1 MKITASRIAEWADT
15 HARQAQDQLPRLIR
29 RLCYDPEASREISFP
44 AGDSTYRPGWDGVL
58 SSKKGNAWMP
68 AGASRWEMGC
78 DKEPTTKA
86 NGDYRKRTQA
96 TSEEERSDC
105 TFVFVTPR
113 RWTKK
118 SHWIAK
124 QRAKGE
130 WKDVRAHDADDLEQ
144 WLEQTPA
151 VALQFAEELGL
162 IGPGVESLS
171 RHWDAWSGQCKPPIT
186 FEAFL
191 TDRASARDA
200 LAEKIQ
206 SITSQ
211 PDSSPFL
218 TIRADSVEE
227 AAAFAVAVAMASG
240 NPQDRTLVV
249 TEPEGWRYVEANPQL
264 KIAIAARTETAKK
277 PVSRAG
283 LLIIV
288 PHATGDSIMKPATG
302 EDELVLERP
311 DIYQFEQAL
320 IAMGVEESD
329 AHRYALNTGRSWTVF
344 RRQQAVNPAIRHPA
358 WLDKSQSAS
367 LTLVCLLGAW
377 LNDNSADRQ
386 VVERLANRPYEE
398 IERDLRELAIRD
410 DAPVLR
416 IGKVWKA
423 KSPLELLTL
432 FGNGITRS
440 QLDRFFS
447 VAEDLL
453 STPDPQLELP
463 DEERWMAQ
471 IHRKVH
477 PCSGLLFKSV
487 CDSLI
492 KLAVRGPEQAG
503 LDRLNIEGRV
513 AGLVGELLDDAHG
526 ERWLSLASFLSALA
540 EAAPEEFLR
549 AVERSLSRPDAPVT
563 RLILETRDSGSTGR
577 CWHCDLLWALETLA
591 WAPRH
596 LARVALILARLSHV
610 PMKGNWGNKPSES
623 LLDLFHYWR
632 PQTAASLDDRIQV
645 LDLLITKEE
654 EVAFGVLIGLLK
666 DGRQIVV
673 THQSSNPKWREDDA
687 GAGRG
692 VTDAEMH
699 GMIDAAKER
708 ILRLSGGNAHRIAA
722 LLRTGLWHPQE
733 LPKILPL
740 MAPFTETQATDEN
753 REVLRAALRERIHWH
768 RNYDKSSTAEL
779 NEWLGPVEAL
789 YERLAPRDLVIR
801 HRWLFDKSWLD
812 LPRRDRDEGSEERNN
827 TITRVRTSALTE
839 IHQACRM
846 AGIETLIT
854 ACAEPH
860 IVGTTLAKTAWLND
874 IPWPEWIAEK
884 GEGFAPSAPMT
895 RCISGFLL
903 AISQPASND
912 LLRKVIALGERH
924 GWDADKFARFLVLV
938 RVEPETWR
946 LTEECGV
953 EVHAAYWQR
962 VQPTIFFHQKEPE
975 FVLERLLEFKRP
987 RTALQCCASSLEQVS
1002 PRRLYAALQQFLQ
1015 GEEADASQ
1023 ISSYYL
1029 AEMLERLE
1037 KSNEIKKAELIQ
1049 LEFGLFPALGYGQES
1064 RAAAL
1069 YEGIMSEP
1077 SLFTELIRLC
1087 YRPEH
1092 GGQEE
1097 PTETTQAAVERT
1109 YSILQ
1114 ACERLPG
1121 IRPDGSIDGEELIR
1135 FIDATRELCRE
1146 ADRLETCDETL
1157 GQILA
1162 HAPKDEDG
1170 AWPCA
1175 PVKDLLEHPEL
1186 EKMREGF
1193 FFEAFNLRGRK
1204 SKRGGLAA
1212 IRSRR
1217 EGGNQERALA
1227 AQYRGQAKR
1236 LHNSHPNVAT
1246 MLEEIAEFYEHNG
1259 KREDEEANLGKERF

>member
-1 MKITASRIAEWADT
+1 MKITASHIAQWADT

-151 VALQFAEELGL
+151 VALQFTEELAL
-162 IGPGVESLS
+162 TGPGVESLS

-218 TIRADSVEE
+218 AIRADSVEE

-240 NPQDRTLVV
+240 SSRDRTLVV

-264 KIAIAARTETAKK
+264 EIAIAARTETAKK

-288 PHATGDSIMKPATG
+288 PHATGDSTMKPATG
-302 EDELVLERP
+302 EGELVLERP

-398 IERDLRELAIRD
+398 IERNLRELAAFD

-416 IGKVWKA
+416 IGKLWKA

-432 FGNGITRS
+432 FGNRITRS

-463 DEERWMAQ
+463 DEERRMAN
-471 IHRKVH
+471 IHGKAH
-477 PCSGLLFKSV
+477 PYSDFLFDSI

-492 KLAVRGPEQAG
+492 KLAVRGPEQPR
-503 LDRLNIEGRV
+503 LDALNIEARV
-513 AGLVGELLDDAHG
+513 AGLVRELLHDADE

-549 AVERSLSRPDAPVT
+549 AVEKSLSRPDAPVK
-563 RLILETRDSGSTGR
+563 RLILETRDSGLMGR
-577 CWHCDLLWALETLA
+577 CWHTDLLRALETLA

-610 PMKGNWGNKPSES
+610 PMKGNWGNTPSSS
-623 LLDLFHYWR
+623 LFGLFRSWL
-632 PQTAASLDDRIQV
+632 PQTAADLSARIQV

-654 EVAFGVLIGLLK
+654 EVAFGVLKGLLK
-666 DGRQIVV
+666 DGRQVA
-673 THQSSNPKWREDDA
+673 HPSSRPKWREDDA
-687 GAGRG
+687 GAGHS
-692 VTDAEMH
+692 VTNAEMH
-699 GMIDAAKER
+699 GMIDAARER
-708 ILRLSGGNAHRIAA
+708 ILRFSGGNAHRIAA
-722 LLRTGLWHPQE
+722 LLRTGLRHPQE

-740 MAPFTETQATDEN
+740 MTPFTETPATDED
-753 REVLRAALRERIHWH
+753 REILRAALRERIRWH
-768 RNYDKSSTAEL
+768 RNYDKSSAAEL
-779 NEWLGPVEAL
+779 NKWLGPVEAL
-789 YERLAPRDLVIR
+789 YERLAPWDLVIR
-801 HRWLFDKSWLD
+801 HRWLFDKSRLD
-812 LPRRDRDEGSEERNN
+812 LPRRDRDKGSEERNN
-827 TITRVRTSALTE
+827 TITRIRTSALTE
-839 IHQACRM
+839 IHQACGM

-860 IVGTTLAKTAWLND
+860 IVETTLAKTAWLND

-987 RTALQCCASSLEQVS
+987 RTALSCCNSSLEQVS

-1015 GEEADASQ
+1015 GEETDASQ
-1023 ISSYYL
+1023 IDPYDL
-1029 AEMLERLE
+1029 PEMLKRLE
-1037 KSNEIKKAELIQ
+1037 KSGEIEKNELIR

-1087 YRPEH
+1087 YRPKH

-1097 PTETTQAAVERT
+1097 PTETTQAAAERA

-1121 IRPDGSIDGEELIR
+1121 TRPDGSIDGEELTR
-1135 FIDATRELCRE
+1135 FINATRKLCRE
-1146 ADRLETCDETL
+1146 ADRLEVCDSTL

-1162 HAPKDEDG
+1162 HAPKDKDG
-1170 AWPCA
+1170 VWPCA
-1175 PVKDLLEHPEL
+1175 PVRDLLERPEL
-1186 EKMREGF
+1186 EEMRRGF
-1193 FFEAFNLRGRK
+1193 QIGTYN
-1204 SKRGGLAA
+1204 KRGITVRAHGK
-1212 IRSRR
+1212 
-1217 EGGNQERALA
+1217 GGGQERALA
-1227 AQYRGQAKR
+1227 AQYQA
-1236 LHNSHPNVAT
+1236 
-1246 MLEEIAEFYEHNG
+1246 
-1259 KREDEEANLGKERF
+1259 